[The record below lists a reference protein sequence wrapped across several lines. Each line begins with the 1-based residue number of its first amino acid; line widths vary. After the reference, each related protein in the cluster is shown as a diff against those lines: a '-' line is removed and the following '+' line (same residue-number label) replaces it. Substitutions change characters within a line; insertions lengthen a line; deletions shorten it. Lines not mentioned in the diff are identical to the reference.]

1 MTTTAEK
8 IKADAL
14 HLSESDRA
22 EIARSLILSLGDKL
36 DEDAETAWDS
46 ELERRLKEVEAG
58 DASGRPAEAVLAEI
72 RAKYGK

>member
-14 HLSESDRA
+14 HLSEADRA
-22 EIARSLILSLGDKL
+22 EIARSLILSLDDKL
-36 DEDAETAWDS
+36 EEDAETAWDA

-58 DASGRPAEAVLAEI
+58 RASGKPAETVLGEI